1 MCVCV
6 GGGGVD
12 SCANRFR
19 PDSALQILS
28 FTIEKAKI
36 AQTIL

>member
-1 MCVCV
+1 M
-6 GGGGVD
+6 VD

-36 AQTIL
+36 AQKIL